1 MISLIGFCFLCLSIA
16 TSLILITLNIFKTY
30 SLSIYNFNL
39 IVRLSTLFII
49 ISFLS
54 LVCAYIFSDFSNY
67 NVFLNSHTEKPLIY
81 KITGV
86 WGNHEGSMLMW
97 LCIISLYGFFLSYNN
112 IDEKLKRITITIQN
126 IIFLL
131 FSLFV
136 LFVSNPFL
144 VNSLNV
150 KEGLDLNPIL
160 QDPALAIHPPLLYI
174 GYVGYS
180 LIFSLAVA
188 GLIYNKI
195 DREWV
200 FFVKFWSLFCWS
212 ALTAGIALGSYWAY
226 YELGWG
232 GWWFW
237 DPVENVSLMPW
248 IAGLALVHSL
258 FIYKEEQ
265 TLKRWIVFL
274 SILCFSLSIFGTVL
288 VRSGIL
294 TSVHTFASD
303 PSRGLFILLIFFL
316 ITGFGFIFL
325 LIRYP
330 SDKNKT
336 NLMFI
341 NKTSALI
348 INNIIMMIACA
359 TILLGTIYPII
370 IEVISNT
377 RVSVGGPYFNSTV
390 IPIILPGL
398 LLMSIAPV
406 LSWQTN
412 KIKKIK
418 NYVIAFMLLS
428 IIILISSIIF
438 FTNPWAVV
446 GIFIGSWII
455 IASLMSI
462 YLHFKP
468 SISLLFIKNI
478 NVYIA
483 HIGVGILIL
492 GITVSSVF
500 KLEKDYLLSI
510 NEQIEFKD
518 VLITFSEIKL
528 NNKKNFQEL
537 RGYFIIEKNN
547 KQIGLI
553 KSGKNF
559 YFAKK
564 TLTTEAGI
572 FHDWLRDIYIILGEE
587 KDDKWAIKIY
597 NNPLV
602 SFIWLGVIIMILSGV
617 IGLIKK

>member
-1 MISLIGFCFLCLSIA
+1 MDS
-16 TSLILITLNIFKTY
+16 
-30 SLSIYNFNL
+30 
-39 IVRLSTLFII
+39 R
-49 ISFLS
+49 
-54 LVCAYIFSDFSNY
+54 
-67 NVFLNSHTEKPLIY
+67 
-81 KITGV
+81 
-86 WGNHEGSMLMW
+86 
-97 LCIISLYGFFLSYNN
+97 
-112 IDEKLKRITITIQN
+112 
-126 IIFLL
+126 
-131 FSLFV
+131 
-136 LFVSNPFL
+136 VS
-144 VNSLNV
+144 S
-150 KEGLDLNPIL
+150 
-160 QDPALAIHPPLLYI
+160 
-174 GYVGYS
+174 
-180 LIFSLAVA
+180 
-188 GLIYNKI
+188 
-195 DREWV
+195 
-200 FFVKFWSLFCWS
+200 C
-212 ALTAGIALGSYWAY
+212 T
-226 YELGWG
+226 
-232 GWWFW
+232 
-237 DPVENVSLMPW
+237 
-248 IAGLALVHSL
+248 
-258 FIYKEEQ
+258 
-265 TLKRWIVFL
+265 
-274 SILCFSLSIFGTVL
+274 ILCFSLSIFGTVL

-316 ITGFGFIFL
+316 ITGFGFIIL

-330 SDKNKT
+330 SDSNKT

-377 RVSVGGPYFNSTV
+377 RISVGGPYFNSTV

-398 LLMSIAPV
+398 LLMSIAPI

-412 KIKKIK
+412 RIKKIK
-418 NYVIAFMLLS
+418 NYAFAFILLS
-428 IIILISSIIF
+428 LIVLITSIVF
-438 FTNPWAVV
+438 FLNPWAIV

-455 IASLMSI
+455 LASIMSI

-468 SISLLFIKNI
+468 TFSLAFIKKI

-483 HIGVGILIL
+483 HIGVGVLIL

-500 KLEKDYLLSI
+500 KFEKDYFLSV
-510 NEQIEFKD
+510 NEQFEFKD

-547 KQIGLI
+547 KQIALI
-553 KSGKNF
+553 DSGKNF

-572 FHDWLRDIYIILGEE
+572 FHDWFRDIYIILGEQ
-587 KDDKWAIKIY
+587 KDDIWAIKIY

-602 SFIWLGVIIMILSGV
+602 SFIWLGVMIMIVSGF